1 MMQIAAWNV
10 RGLNQAPKQFEVRS
24 FISSQ
29 KLMFIAL
36 LETRVQ
42 ERHAADVSH
51 NIMPSSKWDFNYD
64 TCDGGR
70 IWIGYDPN
78 ALSVR
83 TLFKSDQAIHVKVT
97 SPEIPIPLVMSCIYA
112 RNVEVDQARLW
123 NSLTAIGV
131 AASSDPWLLIGD
143 FNVCRDCSEMR
154 GGNTS
159 FSLGMRRFN
168 DFLSSASLQD
178 LAYSGPKLTWTNKRF
193 GEECILRKLDRALV
207 NDDWLSHYPDSKTLF
222 FQPGISDHSPVV
234 VALLGDLQH
243 KGGPFRFL
251 NHLVDHPLF
260 LDRVEASWT
269 RQIPGVP
276 MFQVVQKLKAV
287 KNAMKTLNRSRGHVS
302 DLVSSL
308 RNHLLSIQHRLQDNP
323 HDPVLHQQELELN
336 RDLLVALAQE
346 SDHFHLRA
354 RIRWS
359 AKGDRC
365 SRFFFQ
371 SMLAKRNNH
380 RIMNLLREDGT
391 LTESKDEVVDILVS
405 YFQNLYRPSP
415 RNSPLSPIAV
425 APFIDKRLTQDQWAG
440 LIAEVSAEEVNEGS

>member
-1 MMQIAAWNV
+1 MMQIVAWNV

-29 KLMFIAL
+29 KLTFVAL

-51 NIMPSSKWDFNYD
+51 NVMPFWNWDFNYD

-78 ALSVR
+78 ALSVQ
-83 TLFKSDQAIHVKVT
+83 TLLKSDQDIHVKVT
-97 SPEIPIPLVMSCIYA
+97 SSEILIPFVLS
-112 RNVEVDQARLW
+112 W
-123 NSLTAIGV
+123 
-131 AASSDPWLLIGD
+131 D

-168 DFLSSASLQD
+168 YFLSSTSLQD

-193 GEECILRKLDRALV
+193 GEECILMKLDRALV
-207 NDDWLSHYPDSKTLF
+207 NDDWLSHYPNSKTLF
-222 FQPGISDHSPVV
+222 LQPGISDHSPIV

-243 KGGPFRFL
+243 RGSPFRFL
-251 NHLVDHPLF
+251 NHLVDHLMF
-260 LDRVEASWT
+260 LDKVEASWM
-269 RQIPGVP
+269 RQIHGVP

-287 KNAMKTLNRSRGHVS
+287 KNAMKTLNRSRGHVF

-308 RNHLLSIQHRLQDNP
+308 RNHLLSIQHHLQDNP
-323 HDPVLHQQELELN
+323 HDPALHQQELELN
-336 RDLLVALAQE
+336 RDLLVTLAQE
-346 SDHFHLRA
+346 SDHFRIHA

-359 AKGDRC
+359 AEGDRC

-371 SMLAKRNNH
+371 SMLAKRNSH
-380 RIMNLLREDGT
+380 CIMNLLREDGT
-391 LTESKDEVVDILVS
+391 LTESKDEVADVLVS
-405 YFQNLYRPSP
+405 
-415 RNSPLSPIAV
+415 
-425 APFIDKRLTQDQWAG
+425 
-440 LIAEVSAEEVNEGS
+440 

>member
-1 MMQIAAWNV
+1 MMQFAAWNV

-29 KLMFIAL
+29 KLTLVAL

-42 ERHAADVSH
+42 ERHAVDVSH
-51 NIMPSSKWDFNYD
+51 NVMPFWHWVFNYD
-64 TCDGGR
+64 ICDGGR

-83 TLFKSDQAIHVKVT
+83 TLLKSDQAIHIKVT
-97 SPEIPIPLVMSCIYA
+97 SSEIPIPFVLSCIYA
-112 RNVEVDQARLW
+112 KNEEVNQARLW
-123 NSLTAIGV
+123 NSLTAIGI
-131 AASSDPWLLIGD
+131 AASSDPWLLMGD
-143 FNVCRDCSEMR
+143 FN
-154 GGNTS
+154 
-159 FSLGMRRFN
+159 
-168 DFLSSASLQD
+168 D

-207 NDDWLSHYPDSKTLF
+207 NDNWLSHYPDSKTLF
-222 FQPGISDHSPVV
+222 LQPGISDHSSVV
-234 VALLGDLQH
+234 VALLRDLQH
-243 KGGPFRFL
+243 KGSPFRFL

-260 LDRVEASWT
+260 LDKVEASWM
-269 RQIPGVP
+269 RQIHGVP

-308 RNHLLSIQHRLQDNP
+308 RNYLLSIQHRLQDNP
-323 HDPVLHQQELELN
+323 YDPVLHQQELELN

-346 SDHFHLRA
+346 SDHFRLRA

-359 AKGDRC
+359 AEGDRC

-371 SMLAKRNNH
+371 SMLANRNNH
-380 RIMNLLREDGT
+380 PIMNLLREDGT
-391 LTESKDEVVDILVS
+391 LTESKDEVADVLVS
-405 YFQNLYRPSP
+405 YFQNLYKPSSW
-415 RNSPLSPIAV
+415 NSPLSPIEV
-425 APFIDKRLTQDQWAG
+425 APFIDKRLNQDQ
-440 LIAEVSAEEVNEGS
+440 